1 MEACWWITPGTS
13 APCMTLTNIYSD
25 RIHHFVCIDVN
36 LPIRILGLNNI
47 LHHSLPY
54 SANFQGSKFSQ
65 ITRFEDFVEIIHCT
79 RTPHT
84 HNILWVWHTGLAYL
98 THTITLSFTWARSCQ
113 QSKGYFEGISL
124 ERVPCW
130 FDSLVPGCCPSM
142 FLQSEHEKCA
152 CHASKGCIEIFS
164 WIVETSQNS
173 WN

>member
-1 MEACWWITPGTS
+1 MVNGGLLVNHSWDKCTMP
-13 APCMTLTNIYSD
+13 TNIYSVLMSVFQFASWGLITYFI
-25 RIHHFVCIDVN
+25 IHYCIA
-36 LPIRILGLNNI
+36 L
-47 LHHSLPY
+47 
-54 SANFQGSKFSQ
+54 NFQGSKFSQ
-65 ITRFEDFVEIIHCT
+65 IMTFEDFVEIIHCT

-164 WIVETSQNS
+164 WTVETSQNS